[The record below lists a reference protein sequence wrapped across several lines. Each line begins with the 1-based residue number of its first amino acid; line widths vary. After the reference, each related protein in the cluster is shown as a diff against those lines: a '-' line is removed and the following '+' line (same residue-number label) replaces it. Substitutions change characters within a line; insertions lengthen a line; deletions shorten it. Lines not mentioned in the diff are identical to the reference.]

1 MGPKKLYQAAKSLIF
16 RRRMVE
22 TVSTLEDEIRALLT
36 KEEKSEMITG
46 DFKISIRGDGQIE
59 VTEVPR
65 LNLEQLDLPLV
76 IQPEGPKK
84 GASQ

>member
-1 MGPKKLYQAAKSLIF
+1 
-16 RRRMVE
+16 
-22 TVSTLEDEIRALLT
+22 VSTLEDEIRALLT

>member
-1 MGPKKLYQAAKSLIF
+1 
-16 RRRMVE
+16 MVE

-36 KEEKSEMITG
+36 KEEKSEMISG

-59 VTEVPR
+59 VTELPR
-65 LNLEQLDLPLV
+65 SNLEQLDLPLV
-76 IQPEGPKK
+76 IQPEGLKK